1 MASVF
6 DPPRKAAVNI
16 LSSFCGKDSMQAFL
30 TPFPVFLE
38 AVPPDPGIFKGLEAK
53 QPFSSNILIFQT

>member
-16 LSSFCGKDSMQAFL
+16 LSSCSGNRQDSMQAFW
-30 TPFPVFLE
+30 TSFPVFVE
-38 AVPPDPGIFKGLEAK
+38 AVPPDPGICKGLEAK
-53 QPFSSNILIFQT
+53 